1 MSNQRKWSNNNS
13 NYNKNSGG
21 YQYNSDSPFSSYS
34 STSASPIMGR
44 SNDNINSSIG
54 NNNNNNNNNNG
65 KINVGGGGGGS
76 ISTPQ
81 IGSFTQNYEL
91 FSMNKVFSI
100 NSAQQQID
108 NHSQQS
114 SQDRKNDTSNQFIN
128 SSSNN
133 INNSNGLKKSTS
145 SSSKSLSDHFVS
157 SRDEHHFNK
166 YGVLPQNSPYYQQQ
180 QLQQQQQP
188 TSILLLAQGGSD
200 EHTFTAMYCSND
212 YLIFRYVGQS
222 KVPFYKWLKWDKDP
236 SKKIVSMSFD
246 PTAIWLLCLLND
258 TSCKVIPIYYDMCK
272 KVGFMDENKSSSN
285 NNNNKLN
292 QVQQPRPSTTD
303 KTDRLSNWV
312 STTRLFKS
320 SNVNKEKETNGIG
333 SQSNLNNLTNGNST
347 SGGGGSYAH
356 GLSKFKIPQLTKKT
370 AMGSNCLWWKTS
382 NSVDYAII
390 TTTSNN
396 IYFVNLVDNS
406 VYKHRFEHSIEKI
419 EMVQSDSETFLLI
432 ATKSNGYFQLLI
444 EQKIDHHRYETI
456 IQLGNQS
463 QSSNSGSSS
472 SIGSGNNSGSSSSI
486 GRNGHDSNLL
496 SRPSDFNI
504 KTLFQTDR
512 IPFDRILLVQ
522 KTNINSNNNNNNNV
536 SPPSSSSTSPQPIG
550 SGSML
555 INNNVSSSNY
565 NNFYNNNNNNNNNY
579 SYSNNNNNN
588 NNNNNENLV
597 VSFLKSTSKLE
608 IYEPL
613 YLNKYPLFVYQL
625 PPNTTNFFFTK
636 YITIVSEIVTT
647 LAPGSNEAIQ
657 RSNISVLS
665 NLVAGT
671 ASNSRYINN
680 QSIMQT
686 FQLAPGEVILGIS
699 KSLNNQTNNNFIIN
713 SNSSYYQS
721 MLLQQQQQQQ
731 QQHQYGGIDNIEESM
746 KYTKLPTVSLWTN
759 FAIYELRQKRS
770 PEEIFFELVSCN
782 LEKSD
787 GEALGKTFGMDLLSC
802 YETAADIKFDQGQYG
817 RALDLYYL
825 SGVRTNKLVFKF
837 LEIGRMDIIMTHLK
851 AILHQPDAFNVLDRK
866 KISDILFQC
875 YLQKLLTSRKEFKSL
890 DTEFQHFLSTNQD
903 YDVFNSLSLLS
914 KNGLLDYFFSVA
926 HSRKIMPTA
935 LQMLIQTDI
944 LHLDSQNISF
954 LQSAYSLELK
964 SHSGGMI
971 FDCLPPK
978 LQVKLIIDDQNS
990 IPRYLRRLYHILNL
1004 LEEKELLDI
1013 AETFDPLLF
1022 APPGQLNAKLSKT
1035 NPTISQLYQ
1044 IKQQQQLQQ
1053 QQHLNIYNINNNNNS
1068 NNNNNNNTNSNLNNN
1083 INLNNNNNND
1093 NQIQYPNQIDDDF
1106 GENNS
1111 IPGRQSESIPIRDEE
1126 YFEFYII
1133 TLLNLVYQR
1142 RQKHGHHHH
1151 HHSHHHGHKSHHHHH
1166 HHHHQNKIDKIEN
1179 EQKDI
1184 PDNESDISTTT
1195 NTTTNTEDSED
1206 DNIHSKSIKLKPDPE
1221 LMICP
1226 MPPLKNEKRAIKV
1239 SCGWD
1244 HVALISESGE
1254 LFTWGKNQSGQLGH
1268 GLDIGKIQ
1276 TTPKRL
1282 EFFRGKSP
1290 IIMVECGGEHSI
1302 CVDSDYV
1309 VYSWGQDKFGQLG
1322 HGTKSV
1328 SQNRPKIIE
1337 DISGQ
1342 KIQAIAAGFA
1352 HTIVLKKS
1360 GELYSF
1366 GYGDQGQL
1374 GHGSFVSKSIPTRI
1388 ELNTIVGIQHG
1399 GGKITQI
1406 ACGFGHSVI
1415 CSDNG
1420 EVYSWGLG
1428 KQGQLGHG
1436 NYESIARPRLIE
1448 ALKGVTKISCGHF
1461 YTMATTDLK
1470 NVYSWGLGEHM
1481 KLGHGSD
1488 KNEATPR
1495 VVDFF
1500 IQKNVSKIVCGLNH
1514 TITLTY
1520 PGDLNN
1526 NSLSNDDDVDDFID
1540 LAPSTSN
1547 SSSSSLTNDNN
1558 GRSGRLG
1565 LNENSQVS
1573 PIYACGAGE
1582 HGKLGLGG
1590 DLKSPF
1596 FDKPIP
1602 TAIKGVNA
1610 LNLIDISCGTDF
1622 TAMITSNGA
1631 LYVWGYGN
1639 FGQIGNG
1646 KTDDAWVPIRI
1657 PLTDSKA
1664 NQSSLQSDNKKQ
1676 RYSQEGLEDILRSNV
1691 HSYRPFHI
1699 LNKAKQFENYDI
1711 AAVIYDILGDP
1722 ISTLEYRLLSLEKKN
1737 FEKDKELFVLFSLL
1751 SNYFIKDYEY
1761 IHKQRQLQLQQLP
1774 LSISSSTTTS
1784 NSNSNISTPSNG
1796 TTPPTTP
1803 PLNSPK
1809 TIQKLSSS
1817 ENLDQLQSSNNNIN
1831 NNNSTNNNNNN
1842 NSTNNNNNQN
1852 KEEERL
1858 LKYNLIS
1865 MIFNYFK
1872 KKNLPIN
1879 ELENFLITNIDYFSE
1894 LLSNVIQINFNS
1906 DLPLILHF
1914 SPIFYIST
1922 LKNYL
1927 QSLKNQ
1933 SELEKKSQKVSDK
1946 ILWQNINE
1954 NLEKNLLQRSKI
1966 EIPTLNQ
1973 DIYSSFTASKN
1984 IPLIGEKDIAFTC
1997 NHFFSKRNFFGSTL
2011 PDFQSELQKL
2021 SIPSSQ
2027 TLHYITQEFNK
2038 KSISQSCP
2046 VCLFNSIR
2054 DIQNYDETKKDILK
2068 LFKLS

>member
-1 MSNQRKWSNNNS
+1 MSNQRKWSNNT

-21 YQYNSDSPFSSYS
+21 YQYGSDSPFSSYS
-34 STSASPIMGR
+34 STSTSPIMGR

-54 NNNNNNNNNNG
+54 NNNNN
-65 KINVGGGGGGS
+65 KINMGSS

-91 FSMNKVFSI
+91 FSMNKIFSI

-108 NHSQQS
+108 QQQQ
-114 SQDRKNDTSNQFIN
+114 SQDRKYDTSNQFIN
-128 SSSNN
+128 NSNN
-133 INNSNGLKKSTS
+133 NNNSSNGLKRSNPS
-145 SSSKSLSDHFVS
+145 LSKSLSDHFIS
-157 SRDEHHFNK
+157 SQQSRDEHHFNK

-180 QLQQQQQP
+180 QQQLQQP

-212 YLIFRYVGQS
+212 YLIFRYVGQT

-236 SKKIVSMSFD
+236 AKKIVSMCFD

-272 KVGFMDENKSSSN
+272 KVGFIDDNNSGNSRSSG
-285 NNNNKLN
+285 N

-320 SNVNKEKETNGIG
+320 SNVNKEKERES
-333 SQSNLNNLTNGNST
+333 SQSNLNNLTSTNST
-347 SGGGGSYAH
+347 SGGSSNSSGYTN

-463 QSSNSGSSS
+463 QSVS
-472 SIGSGNNSGSSSSI
+472 SIGGNSS
-486 GRNGHDSNLL
+486 RNGHDSNLL
-496 SRPSDFNI
+496 SRSSDFNI

-512 IPFDRILLVQ
+512 IPSDRVLLVQ
-522 KTNINSNNNNNNNV
+522 KTNIINNSDNV
-536 SPPSSSSTSPQPIG
+536 SPSSSTSPQPIG
-550 SGSML
+550 SGSMF
-555 INNNVSSSNY
+555 INNNNVSSSNF
-565 NNFYNNNNNNNNNY
+565 NNFYNNNNNY
-579 SYSNNNNNN
+579 SS
-588 NNNNNENLV
+588 NNNNENLV

-636 YITIVSEIVTT
+636 HITIVSEIVTT

-657 RSNISVLS
+657 RSNVSVLS

-699 KSLNNQTNNNFIIN
+699 KSLNHQSNNNNNFIIN

-731 QQHQYGGIDNIEESM
+731 QFGISDSFEESM
-746 KYTKLPTVSLWTN
+746 KYTRLPTVSLWTN

-875 YLQKLLTSRKEFKSL
+875 YLQKLLTSRKEFKSM

-903 YDVFNSLSLLS
+903 YDVFNCLSLLS

-926 HSRKIMPTA
+926 HSRKIMPVA
-935 LQMLIQTDI
+935 LQMLIDADI

-978 LQVKLIIDDQNS
+978 LQVKLIIDDQHS
-990 IPRYLRRLYHILNL
+990 IPRYLRRIYHILSL

-1022 APPGQLNAKLSKT
+1022 TPPGQLNPKLSKT
-1035 NPTISQLYQ
+1035 NPAISQLYQ
-1044 IKQQQQLQQ
+1044 IKQQHQLQQ
-1053 QQHLNIYNINNNNNS
+1053 QQHLNIYHNNNNINNSNINNN
-1068 NNNNNNNTNSNLNNN
+1068 
-1083 INLNNNNNND
+1083 INDN
-1093 NQIQYPNQIDDDF
+1093 NQIQYQNQIDDHEF

-1126 YFEFYII
+1126 YFELYII
-1133 TLLNLVYQR
+1133 TLLTLIYHR
-1142 RQKHGHHHH
+1142 RQKHGHHHS
-1151 HHSHHHGHKSHHHHH
+1151 HHSHHHRSHHHHH
-1166 HHHHQNKIDKIEN
+1166 HHRHHRHNNEIDKDEINN

-1206 DNIHSKSIKLKPDPE
+1206 DIHSKSIKLKPDPE
-1221 LMICP
+1221 LLICP

-1268 GLDIGKIQ
+1268 GLEIGKIQ

-1290 IIMVECGGEHSI
+1290 VIMVECGGEHTI
-1302 CVDSDYV
+1302 CVDSDYI

-1328 SQNRPKIIE
+1328 SQNRPKVIE
-1337 DISGQ
+1337 EISGQ

-1526 NSLSNDDDVDDFID
+1526 NSLSNDDVEDFID
-1540 LAPSTSN
+1540 LGPSPPPA
-1547 SSSSSLTNDNN
+1547 SSSNDNN
-1558 GRSGRLG
+1558 NGNSRGGRLG
-1565 LNENSQVS
+1565 LNENSQIS

-1657 PLTDSKA
+1657 PLTDSKT

-1699 LNKAKQFENYDI
+1699 LSKAKQFENYDI
-1711 AAVIYDILGDP
+1711 AAVIYDILGDS

-1774 LSISSSTTTS
+1774 SFVSSSTTPTL
-1784 NSNSNISTPSNG
+1784 NSNSSTPSSG
-1796 TTPPTTP
+1796 TTP
-1803 PLNSPK
+1803 PLNSSTPPLNSPQK
-1809 TIQKLSSS
+1809 PIQKLSSS
-1817 ENLDQLQSSNNNIN
+1817 ENLDLLQSSGNL
-1831 NNNSTNNNNNN
+1831 NNSTIIV
-1842 NSTNNNNNQN
+1842 N
-1852 KEEERL
+1852 KEEEKL

-1865 MIFNYFK
+1865 MFFNYYK

-1894 LLSNVIQINFNS
+1894 LLSNVIQINCNS
-1906 DLPLILHF
+1906 ELPLILNF

-1927 QSLKNQ
+1927 QSMKNQ
-1933 SELEKKSQKVSDK
+1933 SELEKKLQKVSDK
-1946 ILWQNINE
+1946 ILWQNIKE

-1984 IPLIGEKDIAFTC
+1984 TPLIGEKDIAFTC

-2027 TLHYITQEFNK
+2027 TLQYITQEFNK

-2054 DIQNYDETKKDILK
+2054 DIQNHDETKKDILK